1 MSNLLTTQEVA
12 ERLGV
17 STRRVI
23 ALIEAGR
30 LPASRFGKAYAI
42 KEADLGIVA
51 ERPAGRP
58 AKDAKPGAFGKKR
71 TKGA

>member
-1 MSNLLTTQEVA
+1 MSDILTTQEA
-12 ERLGV
+12 AQRLGV

-42 KEADLGIVA
+42 QEADLAIVA
-51 ERPAGRP
+51 DRPTGRP
-58 AKDAKPGAFGKKR
+58 AKDTAKQATPGK
-71 TKGA
+71 

>member
-1 MSNLLTTQEVA
+1 MRDILTTQEA
-12 ERLGV
+12 AQRLGV

-42 KEADLGIVA
+42 QEADLAIVA
-51 ERPAGRP
+51 DRPNGRP
-58 AKDAKPGAFGKKR
+58 AKYTAKQNALAK
-71 TKGA
+71 